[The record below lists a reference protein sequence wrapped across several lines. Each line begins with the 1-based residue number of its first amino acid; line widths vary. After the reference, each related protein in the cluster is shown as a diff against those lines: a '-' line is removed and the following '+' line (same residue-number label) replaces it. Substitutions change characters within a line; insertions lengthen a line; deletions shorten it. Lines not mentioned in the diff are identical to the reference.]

1 MDWGGGEGWWWVFK
15 TFLSLGRRVYLSRE
29 AVRKNKKDGIYV
41 YSKYNIWGLPNF
53 GVIVDVKT

>member
-1 MDWGGGEGWWWVFK
+1 MKEGIFEPGG
-15 TFLSLGRRVYLSRE
+15 

-41 YSKYNIWGLPNF
+41 YSKCNIWGLPNF